1 MTGPGQA
8 SPAPGRVQAAT
19 FFALGGSVPS
29 RGQSSIRLSR
39 ADGRRRVERS
49 ESHLRERVQHR
60 LEHELRR
67 QHRTLER
74 SRGHVDGGSDSGQRQ
89 RRWSLHRRHRSERSP
104 DPLRPV
110 RLEGD
115 SGKLLVS
122 HDGGDGFQTIYTAK
136 GKLLGFALAPDGKTS
151 SRNRHD
157 RSQKRH
163 PEAVLTRKKW
173 AASPKLK
180 KPSSSGSLVRDDCGP
195 LLEILCATP
204 SREFS
209 TDRRGERKGEGL
221 SVPDLSV
228 GAPSSSRR
236 R

>member
-1 MTGPGQA
+1 MSSDPNRIYVSGFSIVSSTSYVGSIARSSDRG
-8 SPAPGRVQAAT
+8 AT
-19 FFALGGSVPS
+19 WTVVP
-29 RGQSSIRLSR
+29 IP
-39 ADGRRRVERS
+39 
-49 ESHLRERVQHR
+49 
-60 LEHELRR
+60 
-67 QHRTLER
+67 
-74 SRGHVDGGSDSGQRQ
+74 GSDNAAG
-89 RRWSLHRRHRSERSP
+89 P
-104 DPLRPV
+104 YIGAIDPSDPQTLYV